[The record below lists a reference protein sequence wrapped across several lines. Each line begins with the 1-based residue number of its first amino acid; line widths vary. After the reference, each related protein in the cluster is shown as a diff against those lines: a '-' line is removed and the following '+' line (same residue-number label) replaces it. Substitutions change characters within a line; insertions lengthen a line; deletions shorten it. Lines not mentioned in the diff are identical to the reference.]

1 MYPVGHR
8 TLYVKLKIV
17 NKLHTELTAC
27 KKIVE
32 VTPLNVQELAKEN
45 QPAHKEIPTDIQLHR
60 IIYRAGKLKVVGYI
74 AAPKKGKNKPC
85 LIHLRGGG
93 GDFAMLKPKSLL
105 VHLVRFAQAGYVVIA
120 PQYPGVEGGD
130 GEDAFGGTDDLKSIT
145 VLRDILKELS
155 IANHLRVGIKGHSR
169 GGLMAYM
176 VLREVKWAK
185 AVVIGGAPTD
195 QIRQAKNRT
204 GWREHQIKRWG
215 KSRDESVKRSPL
227 RWADELPTNVPML
240 IMHGLSDWRV
250 DPLDSIDMS
259 RALLAQKAPHRLL
272 LFEGADHVISEY
284 RGEYV
289 NQTLDWFNRFL
300 VAGEALPNM
309 EPHGD

>member
-1 MYPVGHR
+1 
-8 TLYVKLKIV
+8 V
-17 NKLHTELTAC
+17 NKTNKELSDC

-32 VTPLNVQELAKEN
+32 VTAIDIAQYDTTKELKQKKA
-45 QPAHKEIPTDIQLHR
+45 PTEVDLYR
-60 IIYRAGKLKVVGYI
+60 IIYKAGRLRVVGYI
-74 AAPKKGKNKPC
+74 AVPKKGKGQPC

-105 VHLVRFAQAGYVVIA
+105 AHLVRYAQAGYVVIA

-130 GEDAFGGTDDLKSIT
+130 GEDAYGGVNDLKSII
-145 VLRDILKELS
+145 VIRDILKDLS
-155 IANHLRVGIKGHSR
+155 IADHSRIGVKGHSR

-176 VLREVKWAK
+176 LLREVKWVK

-195 QIRQAKNRT
+195 QIRHAKNRA
-204 GWREHQIKRWG
+204 GWRKHQIERWG
-215 KSRDESVKRSPL
+215 RSRDETIKRSPL
-227 RWADELPTNVPML
+227 RWVNELPTNVPIL

-259 RALLAQKAPHRLL
+259 RALLNQKVPYRLI
-272 LFEGADHVISEY
+272 LFEGADHFVSEY

-289 NQTLDWFNRFL
+289 RQTLDWFNRFL
-300 VAGEALPNM
+300 VEGEALPNM
-309 EPHGD
+309 KPHGD